1 MALFGGMFGGEKH
14 PKLSQLSEA
23 VQNSLGLQ
31 LVHPTDDVLR
41 VIDAMTSHDLIGV
54 TNSRSVE
61 GAQEIF
67 RSKSLR
73 AVVDPDARTMTL
85 HVAAPED
92 IERELQAE
100 HTAVNVLHV
109 GAHHGTTSRI
119 IRSFNPASE
128 PVKVTPGPAM
138 ASTETAAPSVPPA
151 FEHLEATERL
161 CPALVDHLVKHGQ
174 LTTADKDALKKI
186 KPADYTLEARIA
198 ALEHWREEL
207 TRRARRIHVV
217 RTSGG
222 SLLTASTEEPAQGSE
237 EAVLRRFD
245 ALLRW
250 LGKLMKAL
258 EHKSIK
264 FHGKPVW
271 LPH

>member
-14 PKLSQLSEA
+14 PKLDQLSQA
-23 VQNSLGLQ
+23 IQNSLGLQ
-31 LVHPTDDVLR
+31 LVPPDGEVLQ
-41 VIDAMTSHDLIGV
+41 VIDAMTSHDMIGV

-61 GAQEIF
+61 GSQEIF

-100 HTAVNVLHV
+100 HTAVNVLHM
-109 GAHHGTTSRI
+109 GAHHATSRI
-119 IRSFNPASE
+119 IRSFNPAAE
-128 PVKVTPGPAM
+128 PIKVTPSAAM
-138 ASTETAAPSVPPA
+138 ARADTSAPAVPPA

-161 CPALVDHLVKHGQ
+161 CPAIVDHLVKHGQ
-174 LTTADKDALKKI
+174 LTTADKDAMKKI
-186 KPADYTLEARIA
+186 KAADYTLEARIE
-198 ALEHWREEL
+198 ALERWREEL
-207 TRRARRIHVV
+207 TRRARRIHVA
-217 RTSGG
+217 RTTGG
-222 SLLTASTEEPAQGSE
+222 SLLNASTEQPAQGSE

-250 LGKLMKAL
+250 LGKFIKAL

>member
-1 MALFGGMFGGEKH
+1 MALFGGMFGSEKH
-14 PKLSQLSEA
+14 PKLDQLSHA
-23 VQNSLGLQ
+23 IQSSLGLQ
-31 LVHPTDDVLR
+31 LVRPENDVLG
-41 VIDAMTSHDLIGV
+41 VIDALTSHDLIGV
-54 TNSRSVE
+54 TNSRSIE

-73 AVVDPDARTMTL
+73 AVVDPDARTLTL

-100 HTAVNVLHV
+100 HTAVNVMHV
-109 GAHHGTTSRI
+109 GAHHATSRI
-119 IRSFNPASE
+119 IRSFNPATE
-128 PVKVTPGPAM
+128 PVKVAPNPSMVTA
-138 ASTETAAPSVPPA
+138 ETTAPSVPPA

-161 CPALVDHLVKHGQ
+161 CPVLIDHLVKHGQ

-198 ALEHWREEL
+198 ALERWREEV
-207 TRRARRIHVV
+207 TRRARRIHVAQ
-217 RTSGG
+217 TTGA
-222 SLLTASTEEPAQGSE
+222 SLLNASTEEPAQGSE
-237 EAVLRRFD
+237 DAVLRRFD
-245 ALLRW
+245 TLLRW
-250 LGKLMKAL
+250 LGKFIKAL

-264 FHGKPVW
+264 FHAKPVW

>member
-1 MALFGGMFGGEKH
+1 MALFGGMFGSPKH
-14 PKLSQLSEA
+14 PKLDQLSQA
-23 VQNSLGLQ
+23 IQNSLGLQ
-31 LVHPTDDVLR
+31 LTAPEADVLS
-41 VIDAMTSHDLIGV
+41 VIDELTPHDMIGV

-73 AVVDPDARTMTL
+73 AFVDPDARTLTL
-85 HVAAPED
+85 QVAAPEE

-100 HTAVNVLHV
+100 HTAVKVLHV
-109 GAHHGTTSRI
+109 GDHHATSSI
-119 IRSFNPASE
+119 IRSFNPTAE
-128 PVKVTPGPAM
+128 PVKVTPNPSAVR
-138 ASTETAAPSVPPA
+138 ADTDAPTVPPA
-151 FEHLEATERL
+151 FEHLEGTERL
-161 CPALVDHLVKHGQ
+161 CPQLVDHLVKHGQ

-186 KPADYTLEARIA
+186 KPVEYSLEGRIT
-198 ALEHWREEL
+198 ALEHWRAEL
-207 TRRARRIHVV
+207 TRRARRIHVAH
-217 RTSGG
+217 SGAA
-222 SLLTASTEEPAQGSE
+222 SLIAEGQESAEFSE

-245 ALLRW
+245 TFLHW
-250 LGKLMKAL
+250 LGKFVKAL

>member
-14 PKLSQLSEA
+14 LKLDQLSQA

-31 LVHPTDDVLR
+31 LAPPEDDVLR
-41 VIDAMTSHDLIGV
+41 VIEAMTSRDLIGIV
-54 TNSRSVE
+54 NARSIE

-67 RSKSLR
+67 KSKSLR
-73 AVVDPDARTMTL
+73 AVVDPDARTLTL

-92 IERELQAE
+92 IERELQVE
-100 HTAVNVLHV
+100 HTAVEVLHV
-109 GAHHGTTSRI
+109 GGHHATSRI
-119 IRSFNPASE
+119 IKSFNPATE
-128 PVKVTPGPAM
+128 PIKVSLPASM
-138 ASTETAAPSVPPA
+138 ARIDTSAPSLPPA
-151 FEHLEATERL
+151 FEHLEAAERL
-161 CPALVDHLVKHGQ
+161 CPSLVDHLVKHGQ

-198 ALEHWREEL
+198 ALEHWRAEL
-207 TRRARRIHVV
+207 TRRARRIHIA

-222 SLLTASTEEPAQGSE
+222 SLLTASTEAPVQGSE

-245 ALLRW
+245 AFLRW
-250 LGKLMKAL
+250 LGKFMKAL

-271 LPH
+271 LQR

>member
-1 MALFGGMFGGEKH
+1 MALFGGMFGGVKH
-14 PKLSQLSEA
+14 PKLEQLSQA
-23 VQNSLGLQ
+23 IQNSLGLK
-31 LVHPTDDVLR
+31 LVPPDGEVLQ
-41 VIDAMTSHDLIGV
+41 VIDEMTPHDMIGV

-73 AVVDPDARTMTL
+73 AMVDPEARTLAL
-85 HVAAPED
+85 HVAAPDD

-100 HTAVNVLHV
+100 HTAVKVLHM
-109 GAHHGTTSRI
+109 GAHHATSSI
-119 IRSFNPASE
+119 IRSFNPTAE
-128 PVKVTPGPAM
+128 PVKVVPGPA
-138 ASTETAAPSVPPA
+138 AARPETDTPTTPPA

-161 CPALVDHLVKHGQ
+161 CPSIVDHLVKHGQ

-217 RTSGG
+217 RTTGG
-222 SLLTASTEEPAQGSE
+222 SLLNASTAEAVQGSE

-245 ALLRW
+245 NLLRW
-250 LGKLMKAL
+250 LGKFIKAL

>member
-14 PKLSQLSEA
+14 PKLEQLSQA
-23 VQNSLGLQ
+23 IQTSLGLE
-31 LVHPTDDVLR
+31 LVRPEDNVLR
-41 VIDAMTSHDLIGV
+41 VVDAMTSHDMIGV
-54 TNSRSVE
+54 VNSRSVE

-73 AVVDPDARTMTL
+73 AVVDPGARTLTL

-100 HTAVNVLHV
+100 HTAVAVMHV
-109 GAHHGTTSRI
+109 GAHHATSRI
-119 IRSFNPASE
+119 IRAFNPATE
-128 PVKVTPGPAM
+128 PVKVTPGPAI
-138 ASTETAAPSVPPA
+138 ARADTAAPTVPPA
-151 FEHLEATERL
+151 FEHLEAAERL

-174 LTTADKDALKKI
+174 LTTSDKDALKKI
-186 KPADYTLEARIA
+186 KPADYTLEARVA
-198 ALEHWREEL
+198 TLEHWREEL
-207 TRRARRIHVV
+207 TRRARRIHV
-217 RTSGG
+217 THTGAS
-222 SLLTASTEEPAQGSE
+222 SLLAGAEELSQQSE

-245 ALLRW
+245 AFLHW
-250 LGKLMKAL
+250 LGKFVKAL